1 MLMNDLQHTLK
12 DQTDEK
18 YYETCQGYLSQL
30 KLTISISNIA
40 KLLTMATVVALFR
53 SEFHLFEATE
63 SR

>member
-30 KLTISISNIA
+30 KLTISISNTTNTTINNGD
-40 KLLTMATVVALFR
+40 
-53 SEFHLFEATE
+53 
-63 SR
+63 SRGFIEK